1 MLGGNSFIGRTTL
14 KIFRH
19 RYDRCGDPGL
29 LLQAYRP
36 ERYQARPQNTG
47 EETTMRGIILRDR
60 DMNEEKK
67 RERITVAGVER
78 FRRIVVRNN
87 VDHKRR

>member
-1 MLGGNSFIGRTTL
+1 
-14 KIFRH
+14 
-19 RYDRCGDPGL
+19 
-29 LLQAYRP
+29 
-36 ERYQARPQNTG
+36 
-47 EETTMRGIILRDR
+47 MRGIILRDR